1 MLDPDI
7 STADALAL
15 LQVAE
20 TDPHALDRRR
30 FLQLVGLGLGAGAL
44 AGPASSLLD
53 LSLPGLDPS
62 VWAAGPAGPNDGVLI
77 VIGMFGGNDGL
88 NTVVPI
94 NDGLYYGQHS
104 NLAIS
109 PQSALPI
116 DAATG
121 LNPELTVFK
130 QFWDAGQLA
139 IVEGVGYPDPDLS
152 HFNSMAKWMA
162 GSPTGIPTSGWV
174 GRWLDRYIGGGKD
187 LYAAA
192 QIGQSVPLHMIGQ
205 AQRGTAVPAGRPAF
219 GASTSA
225 DDRKIYQGM
234 RRLGAGDPMTWKG
247 RIGQAMIDQLD
258 MAGTLAPL
266 IPAAGDMSSVPLV
279 AEMEVMARLVNA
291 NLGLRVLSAG
301 WGDFDSHAGQPA
313 QHTSRMREL
322 NAAVSRFFQ
331 VLSPGWASRVTIMTF
346 SEFGRTS
353 WSNDGA
359 GTDHGTAAP
368 HFVLGANVRGGRY
381 GQRPSLAGLRRWD
394 RMPFHVDFRDYYGS
408 LIDGWLGG
416 GASDVLGGRAVQNLG
431 LFARSPGTVPALPPG
446 GSPTATTAT
455 TATTITPTP
464 ASFAPTAPGRF
475 VALAPQRVCDTR
487 NGIGAQLA
495 PIGPGQTLAVQIAG
509 LAGVPASGVLG
520 VAVNVTSVNPSEP
533 GFFSVFPSN
542 VAATGSSSLNT
553 VPGRAVPNMAIV
565 GVGPDGKIGVF
576 NAGGTTDCIVDV
588 MGYVSAGAGFG
599 LLPLVPTRLLD
610 TRNGVGAPLA
620 RLRGGQ
626 RLDLAIAGLGSVP
639 ASGVDAV
646 VLNVAALRPSVS
658 GFLSVCPSG
667 MALPGVSN
675 LNYDPGRNVPN
686 LVVCKLGPDG
696 AVSLVANAGE
706 LDVIVDVVG
715 CFASDGAS
723 QVSVAPTRLLDTRH
737 GIGARSGQVA
747 AASEIDLG
755 VVGIAGVDPAAKA
768 VILNVTATGATA
780 ETYVTVYPDGVG
792 RPGASS
798 LNVAQG
804 ATIANLVVAKVGAN
818 GKVRLYNDAGG
829 LHLLAD
835 VTGYFI

>member
-7 STADALAL
+7 STADALAH

-20 TDPHALDRRR
+20 TDPHAIDRRR
-30 FLQLVGLGLGAGAL
+30 FLQLVGLGVGAGAL
-44 AGPASSLLD
+44 VGPTSSLLD

-77 VIGMFGGNDGL
+77 VLGMFGGNDGL

-94 NDGLYYGQHS
+94 NDQLYYGQHGG
-104 NLAIS
+104 LAIR
-109 PQSALPI
+109 PQNTLPI

-192 QIGQSVPLHMIGQ
+192 NIGQSVPLHLIGQ
-205 AQRGTAVPAGRPAF
+205 AQRGTAVPAGRPSF
-219 GASTSA
+219 GASTNA
-225 DDRKIYQGM
+225 GDRRIYTGV
-234 RRLGAGDPMTWKG
+234 RRLAAGDPWTWQG
-247 RIGQAMIDQLD
+247 RVGQAMIDQLD

-266 IPAAGDMSSVPLV
+266 IPDRSNMSDVPLV

-291 NLGLRVLSAG
+291 NLGFRVLSAG

-313 QHTSRMREL
+313 QHTERMREL
-322 NAAVSRFFQ
+322 NAAVARFFQ
-331 VLSPGWASRVTIMTF
+331 LLSPAWANRVTVMTY

-353 WSNDGA
+353 FSNDGA

-381 GQRPSLAGLRRWD
+381 GQRPSLAGLDRWD
-394 RMPFHVDFRDYYGS
+394 RMPFHVDFRDFYGS

-416 GASDVLGGRAVQNLG
+416 GGSEVLGGRPVQNLN
-431 LFARSPGTVPALPPG
+431 LFARSPGVVAAPPPS
-446 GSPTATTAT
+446 GSPTP
-455 TATTITPTP
+455 ITPGTP
-464 ASFAPTAPGRF
+464 VAPGAPGRF
-475 VALAPQRVCDTR
+475 VAIAPQRVCDTR
-487 NGIGAQLA
+487 IGLGGQLG
-495 PIGPGQTLAVQIAG
+495 PIGPGQTMAVQIAG
-509 LAGVPASGVLG
+509 LAGVPTSGVLG

-533 GFFSVFPSN
+533 GFFSVFPSD

-576 NAGGTTDCIVDV
+576 NASGTADCIVDV
-588 MGYVSAGAGFG
+588 MGYVSAGSGFG

-610 TRNGVGAPLA
+610 TRNGVGAPQA
-620 RLRGGQ
+620 RLQGGQ
-626 RLDLAIAGLGSVP
+626 RLELAVAGVGGVP

-646 VLNVAALRPSVS
+646 VLNVAALRPTVA
-658 GFLSVCPSG
+658 GFMSVCPSG
-667 MALPGVSN
+667 MAVPDISN

-696 AVSLVANAGE
+696 AVSLMANAGE
-706 LDVIVDVVG
+706 LDVLADVVG
-715 CFASDGAS
+715 CFTSDGSS
-723 QVSVAPTRLLDTRH
+723 QVSVAPTRLLDTRT
-737 GIGARSGQVA
+737 GIGARQGLVG
-747 AASEIDLG
+747 AASEIDIG

-768 VILNVTATGATA
+768 VILNITATGATA
-780 ETYVTVYPDGVG
+780 ETFVTAYPDGVG
-792 RPGASS
+792 RPEASS

-804 ATIANLVVAKVGAN
+804 GTIANLVVAKVGAN
-818 GKVRLYNDAGG
+818 GRVRLYNDAGG
-829 LHLLAD
+829 VHLLAD
-835 VTGYFI
+835 VTGFFL